1 MDFSLVDEHVGV
13 AAEDRDDVAGERP
26 RAVDAARV
34 RRDHSRDALLT
45 DFGKATLD
53 DRYLLPG
60 ESYQDLFARVA
71 SAFGDDAAHSQ
82 RLYDYISRLW
92 FMPATPVLS
101 NGGTT
106 RGLPISCFL
115 NGGLIGS
122 FALTGCIASTAID
135 IVTLPV
141 RAAGAA
147 VDAVT
152 TSQSEADQKRGRE
165 LRKREEREGREARK
179 AARKRAREDR

>member
-1 MDFSLVDEHVGV
+1 MIARILV
-13 AAEDRDDVAGERP
+13 AAS
-26 RAVDAARV
+26 AA
-34 RRDHSRDALLT
+34 
-45 DFGKATLD
+45 
-53 DRYLLPG
+53 
-60 ESYQDLFARVA
+60 
-71 SAFGDDAAHSQ
+71 
-82 RLYDYISRLW
+82 
-92 FMPATPVLS
+92 
-101 NGGTT
+101 
-106 RGLPISCFL
+106 
-115 NGGLIGS
+115 

-179 AARKRAREDR
+179 AAKKRAREND